1 MSLAV
6 AIADGLAAM
15 AIDLPAAARARLEQH
30 LQLISK
36 WNRVHNLTAVRETE
50 QMVILHLLDSLS
62 VLPHLEGARTVLD
75 VGTGPGLPGIPI
87 AIALPGSH
95 VTLLDSSHKK
105 CAFLQQAK
113 TELGLANVEVV
124 CDRVENW
131 MPREKFEA
139 VVSRAFSDLGDFVAQ
154 AQHLAGEARH
164 DVGGRHVAGVEL
176 VRLVVPAQAEV
187 QGQMAGYLPIVLKVK
202 RVAPPSGEPG
212 AERLGEIGPDHTAQ

>member
-6 AIADGLAAM
+6 AIAEGLAAM
-15 AIDLPAAARARLEQH
+15 AIDLPPAARERLERH

-62 VLPHLEGARTVLD
+62 VLPHLESARTVLD

-87 AIALPGSH
+87 AIALPASQ

-113 TELGLANVEVV
+113 TELALGNVEVV
-124 CDRVENW
+124 CDRVESW
-131 MPREKFEA
+131 KPAAKFEA

-154 AQHLAGEARH
+154 AQHLVAPGGQLIAMKGVYPFDEIAR
-164 DVGGRHVAGVEL
+164 
-176 VRLVVPAQAEV
+176 VPATH
-187 QGQMAGYLPIVLKVK
+187 
-202 RVAPPSGEPG
+202 RVAKVLELHVP
-212 AERLGEIGPDHTAQ
+212 RLDAKRHLVFVEAA